1 VGGLATAVRASASWS
16 ARGERPLRLLPPAAP
31 APEPAG
37 PSLLERTLELA
48 VLEEAIRRVAAS
60 EGSVIVL
67 EAAAGLGKTA
77 LLDHAARVAAHAGC
91 IVRRAAPAAP
101 ERDFPFGVVRSLL
114 EGPLRGRPRP
124 GRRRR
129 SCSVPRSRT
138 TSPAS
143 PSRTASCGCPPR
155 SLGSA
160 GWS

>member
-1 VGGLATAVRASASWS
+1 MGGLATAVRASASWS

-37 PSLLERTLELA
+37 PPLLERTLELA
-48 VLEEAIRRVAAS
+48 ALEEAIRRVTAR

-114 EGPLRGRPRP
+114 EGPLRAATGP
-124 GRRRR
+124 
-129 SCSVPRSRT
+129 
-138 TSPAS
+138 
-143 PSRTASCGCPPR
+143 
-155 SLGSA
+155 
-160 GWS
+160 